1 MITFFVIWCLILD
14 GVDNKILEILR
25 QNSRTSNSDIADKI
39 GLTEGTVRNR
49 IKRLIKTNVIKKFTI
64 ETQPVQTEA
73 IVLIRT
79 KTRGSKETL
88 RKIRKHVDRLYET
101 AGEYDIAAYLTADDL
116 ATINGIVDKLRTVE
130 GINSTVTLLKIA
142 DGYESS

>member
-1 MITFFVIWCLILD
+1 MDSI
-14 GVDNKILEILR
+14 DNKILELLR

-49 IKRLIKTNVIKKFTI
+49 IKRLVKTSVIKKFTI
-64 ETQPVQTEA
+64 ETRPVQREA

-79 KTRGSKETL
+79 QTRGSKETL
-88 RKIRKHVDRLYET
+88 RKIRKHVDRLFET
-101 AGEYDIAAYLTADDL
+101 AGEYDVAAYVTADDL

-142 DGYESS
+142 DDYESS

>member
-1 MITFFVIWCLILD
+1 MILD
-14 GVDNKILEILR
+14 SIDNKILELLR
-25 QNSRTSNSDIADKI
+25 QNSRTSNSDIAEKI

-49 IKRLIKTNVIKKFTI
+49 IKRLVKTNVIKKFTI
-64 ETQPVQTEA
+64 ETGPVQREA

-79 KTRGSKETL
+79 QTRGSKETL
-88 RKIRKHVDRLYET
+88 RKIRKHVDRLFET
-101 AGEYDIAAYLTADDL
+101 AGEYDVAAYVTADDL

-142 DGYESS
+142 DDYESS

>member
-1 MITFFVIWCLILD
+1 MILD
-14 GVDNKILEILR
+14 SIDNKILELLR

-64 ETQPVQTEA
+64 ETRPVQREA

-79 KTRGSKETL
+79 QTSGSKETL
-88 RKIRKHVDRLYET
+88 RKIRKYVDRLFET
-101 AGEYDIAAYLTADDL
+101 AGEYDVAAYVTANDL

-142 DGYESS
+142 DDYESS

>member
-1 MITFFVIWCLILD
+1 LD
-14 GVDNKILEILR
+14 SVDSKILELLK
-25 QNSRTSNSDIADKI
+25 QNSRMSNSNIAHKI

-49 IKRLIKTNVIKKFTI
+49 IKRLVKTNVIKKFTV
-64 ETQPVQTEA
+64 ETGPVQREA

-79 KTRGSKETL
+79 QTRGSKETL
-88 RKIRKHVDRLYET
+88 RKIRKHVDRLFET
-101 AGEYDIAAYLTADDL
+101 AGEYDVAAYVAADDL

-142 DGYESS
+142 DDYESS

>member
-1 MITFFVIWCLILD
+1 M
-14 GVDNKILEILR
+14 
-25 QNSRTSNSDIADKI
+25 SNSDIADKI

-49 IKRLIKTNVIKKFTI
+49 IKRLVKTNVIKKFTI
-64 ETQPVQTEA
+64 ETRPVQREA

-79 KTRGSKETL
+79 QTGGSKETL
-88 RKIRKHVDRLYET
+88 RKIRKHVDRLFET
-101 AGEYDIAAYLTADDL
+101 AGEYDVAAYVTADDL

-142 DGYESS
+142 DDYESS

>member
-1 MITFFVIWCLILD
+1 MDII
-14 GVDNKILEILR
+14 DNKILELLR

-49 IKRLIKTNVIKKFTI
+49 IKRLVKTNVIKKFTI
-64 ETQPVQTEA
+64 ETGPVQREA

-79 KTRGSKETL
+79 QTRGSKETL
-88 RKIRKHVDRLYET
+88 RKIRKHADRLFET
-101 AGEYDIAAYLTADDL
+101 AGEYDVAAYVTADDL
-116 ATINGIVDKLRTVE
+116 ATINAIVDKLRTVE

-142 DGYESS
+142 DDYESS

>member
-1 MITFFVIWCLILD
+1 MDSI
-14 GVDNKILEILR
+14 DNKILELLR
-25 QNSRTSNSDIADKI
+25 QNSRTSNSDIAEKI

-49 IKRLIKTNVIKKFTI
+49 IKRLVKTNVIKKFTI
-64 ETQPVQTEA
+64 ETRPVQREA

-79 KTRGSKETL
+79 QARGSKETL
-88 RKIRKHVDRLYET
+88 RKIRKHVDRLFET
-101 AGEYDIAAYLTADDL
+101 AGEYDVAAYVTADDL

-142 DGYESS
+142 DDYESS

>member
-1 MITFFVIWCLILD
+1 MD
-14 GVDNKILEILR
+14 EVDNKILEILR
-25 QNSRTSNSDIADKI
+25 QNSRTPNSDIAEKI

-49 IKRLIKTNVIKKFTI
+49 IKRLIKTSVIKKFTI
-64 ETQPVQTEA
+64 ETRPVQTEA

-79 KTRGSKETL
+79 QTRGSKDTL
-88 RKIRKHVDRLYET
+88 RKIRKYVDRLYET
-101 AGEYDIAAYLTADDL
+101 AGEYDVAAYITADDI

-142 DGYESS
+142 DVYDP

>member
-1 MITFFVIWCLILD
+1 MDSI
-14 GVDNKILEILR
+14 DNKILELLR
-25 QNSRTSNSDIADKI
+25 QNSRTSNSDIAEKI

-49 IKRLIKTNVIKKFTI
+49 IKRLVKTNVIKKFTI
-64 ETQPVQTEA
+64 ETRPVQREA

-79 KTRGSKETL
+79 QTRGSKETL
-88 RKIRKHVDRLYET
+88 RKIRKHVDRLFET
-101 AGEYDIAAYLTADDL
+101 AGEYDVAAYVTADDL

-142 DGYESS
+142 DDYESS

>member
-1 MITFFVIWCLILD
+1 LILD
-14 GVDNKILEILR
+14 SIDNKILELLR

-64 ETQPVQTEA
+64 ETRPVQREA

-79 KTRGSKETL
+79 QTSGSKETL
-88 RKIRKHVDRLYET
+88 RKIRKYVDRLFET
-101 AGEYDIAAYLTADDL
+101 AGEYDVAAYVTANDL

-142 DGYESS
+142 DDYESS

>member
-1 MITFFVIWCLILD
+1 MITFFVIGCLILD
-14 GVDNKILEILR
+14 TVDNKILELLR

-49 IKRLIKTNVIKKFTI
+49 IKHLVKTNVIKKFTI
-64 ETQPVQTEA
+64 ETGPVQREA

-79 KTRGSKETL
+79 QTRGSKETL
-88 RKIRKHVDRLYET
+88 RKIRKHVDRLFET
-101 AGEYDIAAYLTADDL
+101 AGEYDVAAYVTADDL

-142 DGYESS
+142 DDYESS

>member
-1 MITFFVIWCLILD
+1 MD
-14 GVDNKILEILR
+14 SVDSKILELLK
-25 QNSRTSNSDIADKI
+25 QNSRMSNSNIAHKI

-49 IKRLIKTNVIKKFTI
+49 IKRLVKTNVIKKFTV
-64 ETQPVQTEA
+64 ETGPVQREA

-79 KTRGSKETL
+79 QTRGSKETL
-88 RKIRKHVDRLYET
+88 RKIRKHVDRLFET
-101 AGEYDIAAYLTADDL
+101 AGEYDVAAYVAADDL

-142 DGYESS
+142 DDYESS

>member
-1 MITFFVIWCLILD
+1 VDSI
-14 GVDNKILEILR
+14 DNKILELLR

-49 IKRLIKTNVIKKFTI
+49 IKRLVKTSVIKKFTI
-64 ETQPVQTEA
+64 ETRPVQREA

-79 KTRGSKETL
+79 QTRGSKETL
-88 RKIRKHVDRLYET
+88 RKIRKHVDRLFET
-101 AGEYDIAAYLTADDL
+101 AGEYDVAAYVTADDL

-142 DGYESS
+142 DDYESS

>member
-1 MITFFVIWCLILD
+1 MVLD
-14 GVDNKILEILR
+14 DIDNKILGILR

-49 IKRLIKTNVIKKFTI
+49 IKRLIETNVIKKFTI
-64 ETQPVQTEA
+64 ETQPVQREA
-73 IVLIRT
+73 IVLIKT
-79 KTRGSKETL
+79 QTRGSKETL
-88 RKIRKHVDRLYET
+88 RKIRKYVDRLFET

-116 ATINGIVDKLRTVE
+116 ATINGIVDRLRTVE

-142 DGYESS
+142 DSYESS

>member
-1 MITFFVIWCLILD
+1 LD
-14 GVDNKILEILR
+14 SIDNKILELLR
-25 QNSRTSNSDIADKI
+25 QNSRTPNSDIAHKI

-49 IKRLIKTNVIKKFTI
+49 IKHLVKTNVIKKFTI
-64 ETQPVQTEA
+64 ETRPVQREA

-79 KTRGSKETL
+79 QTRGSKETL
-88 RKIRKHVDRLYET
+88 RKIRKHVDRLFET
-101 AGEYDIAAYLTADDL
+101 AGEYDVAAYVTAGDL

-142 DGYESS
+142 DDYESS

>member
-1 MITFFVIWCLILD
+1 LD

-25 QNSRTSNSDIADKI
+25 QNSRTPNSDIAEKI

-49 IKRLIKTNVIKKFTI
+49 IKRLIKTSVIKKFTI
-64 ETQPVQTEA
+64 ETRPVQTEA

-79 KTRGSKETL
+79 QTRGSKDTL
-88 RKIRKHVDRLYET
+88 RKIRKYVDRLYET
-101 AGEYDIAAYLTADDL
+101 AGEYDVAAYITADDI

-142 DGYESS
+142 DVYDP

>member
-1 MITFFVIWCLILD
+1 MDSI
-14 GVDNKILEILR
+14 DNKILELLR
-25 QNSRTSNSDIADKI
+25 QNSRTPNSDIAHKI

-49 IKRLIKTNVIKKFTI
+49 IKRLVKTNVIKKFTI
-64 ETQPVQTEA
+64 ETRPVKREA

-79 KTRGSKETL
+79 QTRGSKETL
-88 RKIRKHVDRLYET
+88 RKIRKHVDRLFET
-101 AGEYDIAAYLTADDL
+101 AGEYDVAAYVTADDL

-142 DGYESS
+142 DDYESS

>member
-1 MITFFVIWCLILD
+1 LD
-14 GVDNKILEILR
+14 SIDNKILELLR

-64 ETQPVQTEA
+64 ETRPVQREA

-79 KTRGSKETL
+79 QTSGSKETL
-88 RKIRKHVDRLYET
+88 RKIRKYVDRLFET
-101 AGEYDIAAYLTADDL
+101 AGEYDVAAYVTANDL

-142 DGYESS
+142 DDYESS

>member
-1 MITFFVIWCLILD
+1 MD
-14 GVDNKILEILR
+14 SVDSKILELLK
-25 QNSRTSNSDIADKI
+25 QNSRMSNSNIAHKI

-49 IKRLIKTNVIKKFTI
+49 IKRLVKTNVIKKFTVD
-64 ETQPVQTEA
+64 TGPVQREA

-79 KTRGSKETL
+79 QTRGSKETL
-88 RKIRKHVDRLYET
+88 RKIRKHVDRLFET
-101 AGEYDIAAYLTADDL
+101 AGEYDVAAYVAADDL

-142 DGYESS
+142 DDYESS